1 MIINSGM
8 RTDIPSFYS
17 EWFMNR
23 IREGKVLVR
32 NPYFGEQVTEYEL
45 TPDKVDLLIFCT
57 KDPAPMLKY
66 IDELKEFNMFWFV
79 TITPYG
85 KDIEPYVRD
94 KQAILDSFME
104 LSSKLG
110 IRKVSWRYDPIL
122 ITDKYNLEYHKEA
135 FDMMAYELKGY
146 TDNVVISFLDLYA
159 KTLRNFPEAREV
171 TYSEREFIGKN
182 FAEIAAQYDIK
193 VRTCLEG
200 SELGKYGIETE
211 GCMTKRILERAVG
224 CSLNPPGEKNP
235 RRDCDCITGRDIG
248 AYNTCRHL
256 CRYCYAN
263 YDEKTVMNNMR
274 EHDPKSPLLIGH
286 IRPEDMIRKA
296 EQHSFIN
303 GQIMLD
309 L

>member
-66 IDELKEFNMFWFV
+66 IDELKDFNMFWFV

-104 LSSKLG
+104 LSTKLD

-286 IRPEDMIRKA
+286 IRPEDTIRKA

>member
-1 MIINSGM
+1 M

-66 IDELKEFNMFWFV
+66 IDELKDFNMFWFV

-104 LSSKLG
+104 LSTKLD

-286 IRPEDMIRKA
+286 IRPEDTIRKA